1 MYIDSL
7 TITALVVFVI
17 ALALFIRFC
26 IVAMC
31 GVQTTLSNCRMGLSG
46 AVGSSRHTSRPAPQI
61 CRSRSAR

>member
-26 IVAMC
+26 MMSDC
-31 GVQTTLSNCRMGLSG
+31 GVQSPDPQRDSG
-46 AVGSSRHTSRPAPQI
+46 ETPRP
-61 CRSRSAR
+61 RGV

>member
-26 IVAMC
+26 MMSVC
-31 GVQTTLSNCRMGLSG
+31 GMQPRNLHGGDETPRAHGL
-46 AVGSSRHTSRPAPQI
+46 
-61 CRSRSAR
+61 

>member
-26 IVAMC
+26 VMSVC
-31 GVQTTLSNCRMGLSG
+31 GMQAARPRGNGGERPQARGL
-46 AVGSSRHTSRPAPQI
+46 
-61 CRSRSAR
+61 